1 MMQLTSRLGL
11 KQVGERF
18 IRSRW
23 SCRGLLR
30 AALVVLPSLTMT
42 ACETTRPF
50 ERSADGSVVYLDQLS
65 DEQKAAARDKIVQ
78 TLSRGLDVY
87 TLQVGDE
94 FEVFFDV
101 KRQPTAGEYAISVGD
116 KLAIDFIGDAA
127 NSKVVLVR
135 PDGWITMP
143 VVGPVMAARKTVDE
157 LTRELQRKYSGQL
170 TINVTESHS
179 RLEDFLDVVSP
190 TGVRRSI
197 LSKVLPDGTV
207 SLPLLQPIQARGR
220 TLRALERDIDK
231 AYAALRFE
239 ISASLVPHTLHP
251 GSVLVLGE
259 VAKPGRIESDRP
271 MTVLM
276 SIAQAGG
283 VSISG
288 SMEAV
293 RVFYIDDDQQPRL
306 RSVNL
311 KDEIDGLRLDYDMI
325 VPPNSVIYVPP
336 TELAKTGRFLDSV
349 LRDVLRFQGFSIGG
363 TFLINNPN
371 NGTTVVPTQ

>member
-1 MMQLTSRLGL
+1 
-11 KQVGERF
+11 
-18 IRSRW
+18 
-23 SCRGLLR
+23 
-30 AALVVLPSLTMT
+30 
-42 ACETTRPF
+42 
-50 ERSADGSVVYLDQLS
+50 LS

-78 TLSRGLDVY
+78 TLSRGLEVY

-101 KRQPTAGEYAISVGD
+101 KRQPSAGEYAISVGD

-179 RLEDFLDVVSP
+179 RLEDFLEVVSP

-197 LSKVLPDGTV
+197 LAKVLPDGTV

-231 AYAALRFE
+231 AYAALHFD

-259 VAKPGRIESDRP
+259 VAKPGRIDSDRP
-271 MTVLM
+271 LTVLM
-276 SIAQAGG
+276 SVAQAGG
-283 VSISG
+283 VTIAG
-288 SMEAV
+288 SLEAV
-293 RVFYIDDDQQPRL
+293 RVFYVDSDQQPHL

-311 KDEIDGLRLDYDMI
+311 KDEIEQLRLDEDII

-349 LRDVLRFQGFSIGG
+349 LRDILRFQGFSIGG
-363 TFLINNPN
+363 TYLINSPST
-371 NGTTVVPTQ
+371 GTTVVPAQ